1 MLGLFFA
8 APPALL
14 AGNQGFGPF
23 PAPGHVIQAAGKEAG
38 ISQQMTE
45 PAITPELV
53 EAHGIKPDEYARI
66 LQILNREPNF
76 TELGI
81 FSAMWNEHC
90 SYKSSKKW
98 LRTLPTEGPQV
109 ICGPGENAGVV
120 DIGDGQ
126 AVVFKMES
134 HNHPSYIEP
143 YQGAATGVGGILR
156 DVFTMGARPIAAMN
170 SLSFGEPP
178 HPKTRQLV
186 HGVVEGIGGYGN
198 CFGVPTVGG
207 EVRFHPAYN
216 GNCLV
221 NAFAAGLADAD
232 KIFYSAA
239 SGVGMPVV
247 YLGAKT
253 GRDGV
258 GGATMASA
266 EFDDTIEEKRP
277 TVQVGDPFT
286 EKRLMEACMELM
298 QTGAV
303 ISIQDMGAAGLTCSA
318 VEMGDKGKLG
328 IRLDLEKVP
337 VRERNM
343 TAYEMMLSESQE
355 RMLMVLRPEKE
366 VEAKAVFDKWDLDF
380 AIVGETIDEDRFL
393 IMLDGAVKAD
403 LPLSK
408 LSSEAPEY
416 DRPWQETAKAE
427 ALAPVPQ
434 VDPVD
439 ALKALI
445 SSPNYA
451 AKQWVYEQYDTMVM
465 ADTVRTPGL
474 GAGIIRVHGTDK
486 ALAFTSDV
494 TPRYVKA
501 NPVEGGKQAV
511 AEAYR
516 NLTAVGAV
524 PLATT
529 DNMNFGNP
537 EKPEI
542 MGQFVGAIKGIG
554 AACSALDMPIV
565 SGNVSLY
572 NETDGAAILP
582 TPTIG
587 AVGLIAHVDDIIGCD
602 VRDGHELLV
611 IGETHGHLGQSAL
624 LAEIFGREDG
634 DAPAVDLDAE
644 KRNGD
649 FIRANRK
656 LIRACTDV
664 SDGGIA
670 LAAFELAEAA
680 GVGLHMDHQHDDA
693 FLFGEDQGRYLVAC
707 NFDAAEAL
715 MTAAGQAGVH
725 VASVGKFT
733 GHSLRIGNSEAPME
747 ELSALYRESFA
758 KAVG

>member
-1 MLGLFFA
+1 
-8 APPALL
+8 
-14 AGNQGFGPF
+14 
-23 PAPGHVIQAAGKEAG
+23 
-38 ISQQMTE
+38 MTE
-45 PAITPELV
+45 PQITPELIA
-53 EAHGIKPDEYARI
+53 AHGLKPDEYDRI
-66 LQILNREPNF
+66 LDIIGREPTF

-98 LRTLPTEGPQV
+98 LRTLPTTGPQV

-170 SLSFGEPP
+170 SLSFGEKD
-178 HPKTRQLV
+178 HHKTRQLV
-186 HGVVEGIGGYGN
+186 HGVVEGVGGYGN

-286 EKRLMEACMELM
+286 EKRLMEATLELM

-318 VEMGDKGKLG
+318 VEMGDKGDLG

-337 VRERNM
+337 TREENM

-366 VEAKAVFDKWDLDF
+366 DEAKAVFDKWDLDF
-380 AIVGETIDEDRFL
+380 AIVGETIPEDRFL
-393 IMLDGAVKAD
+393 IMLNGECKAD
-403 LPLSK
+403 LPLK
-408 LSSEAPEY
+408 ALSGTAPEY
-416 DRPWQETAKAE
+416 DRPWVETPAA
-427 ALAPVPQ
+427 APMDDVPQ
-434 VDPVD
+434 IDPID
-439 ALKALI
+439 ALKALLG
-445 SSPNYA
+445 SVNYA
-451 AKQWVYEQYDTMVM
+451 SKQWVYQQYDSQVM
-465 ADTVRTPGL
+465 ADTVRRPGL
-474 GAGIIRVHGTDK
+474 GAGIIRVHDTDK
-486 ALAFTSDV
+486 MLAFTSDV

-501 NPVEGGKQAV
+501 NPFEGGKQAV

-516 NLTAVGAV
+516 NLTAVGAL

-554 AACSALDMPIV
+554 AAVSALDMPIV

-572 NETDGAAILP
+572 NETDGKAILP

-587 AVGLIAHVDDIIGCD
+587 AVGLIAAGESPIIGAA
-602 VRDGHELLV
+602 RDGDVLV
-611 IGETHGHLGQSAL
+611 LIGETHGHLGQSAL
-624 LAEIFGREDG
+624 LAEVFHREDG

-644 KRNGD
+644 KRNGT
-649 FIRANRK
+649 FIRANRD
-656 LIRACTDV
+656 LIQACSDL
-664 SDGGIA
+664 SDGGLA
-670 LAAFELAEAA
+670 VAAFEMAEAA
-680 GVGLHMDHQHDDA
+680 GLGVHLDSEDMA
-693 FLFGEDQGRYLVAC
+693 TLFGEDQARYVIAC
-707 NFDAAEAL
+707 NFDQAEAL
-715 MTAAGQAGVH
+715 MVAASSAGV
-725 VASVGKFT
+725 SIETVGKFGGSDISFGSKSAAMSYVT
-733 GHSLRIGNSEAPME
+733 
-747 ELSALYRESFA
+747 ALYHNTFA
-758 KAVG
+758 DTFA

>member
-1 MLGLFFA
+1 M
-8 APPALL
+8 
-14 AGNQGFGPF
+14 Q
-23 PAPGHVIQAAGKEAG
+23 
-38 ISQQMTE
+38 E
-45 PAITPELV
+45 PAITPDLI
-53 EAHGIKPDEYARI
+53 ASHGLKPDEYDQI
-66 LQILNREPNF
+66 LQIIGREPSF

-98 LRTLPTEGPQV
+98 LRTLPTDGPQV
-109 ICGPGENAGVV
+109 ICGPGENAGIV

-156 DVFTMGARPIAAMN
+156 DVFTMGARPVASMN
-170 SLSFGEPP
+170 ALSFGEPS

-186 HGVVEGIGGYGN
+186 NGVVEGIGGYGN
-198 CFGVPTVGG
+198 CFGVPCVGG

-221 NAFAAGLADAD
+221 NAFAAGLADTD
-232 KIFYSAA
+232 SIFYSAA
-239 SGVGMPVV
+239 SGIGMPVV

-286 EKRLMEACMELM
+286 EKRLMEACLELM

-318 VEMGDKGKLG
+318 VEMGDKGGLG
-328 IRLDLEKVP
+328 IRLNLNAVP
-337 VRERNM
+337 QREDHM

-366 VEAKAVFDKWDLDF
+366 AEAKAVFDKWDLDF
-380 AIVGETIDEDRFL
+380 AIVGETIAEDRFL
-393 IMLDGAVKAD
+393 IVHNDEVMAD

-408 LSSEAPEY
+408 LSSSAPEY
-416 DRPWQETAKAE
+416 DRPWVPTPAAD
-427 ALAPVPQ
+427 PIGDIPQ
-434 VDPVD
+434 VDPLD
-439 ALKALI
+439 GLRALI
-445 SSPNYA
+445 SSPNYSG
-451 AKQWVYEQYDTMVM
+451 KQWVYEQYDTMVM
-465 ADTVRTPGL
+465 ADSARTPGI
-474 GAGIIRVHGTDK
+474 GAGLIRVHGTDK
-486 ALAFTSDV
+486 VLAFTSDV
-494 TPRYVKA
+494 TPRYVRA

-516 NLTAVGAV
+516 NLTAVGAK

-529 DNMNFGNP
+529 DNLNFGNP

-554 AACSALDMPIV
+554 AACAALDTPIV

-572 NETDGAAILP
+572 NETDGQGILP

-587 AVGLIAHVDDIIGCD
+587 AVGLLGSSADIISTD
-602 VRDGHELLV
+602 VREGDLAVL
-611 IGETHGHLGQSAL
+611 IGETKGHLGQSAL
-624 LAEIFGREDG
+624 LAEMFDRADG
-634 DAPAVDLDAE
+634 DAPTVDLEAE

-649 FIRANRK
+649 FIRANRSM
-656 LIRACTDV
+656 IRACTDLA
-664 SDGGIA
+664 DGGLA
-670 LAAFELAEAA
+670 LAAFELAEGS
-680 GVGLHMDHQHDDA
+680 GVGLHLD
-693 FLFGEDQGRYLVAC
+693 
-707 NFDAAEAL
+707 
-715 MTAAGQAGVH
+715 
-725 VASVGKFT
+725 
-733 GHSLRIGNSEAPME
+733 EAPTE
-747 ELSALYRESFA
+747 
-758 KAVG
+758 